1 MVKKWYVIVVYVN
14 LVEDVEL
21 LYERNVSKRI
31 EEKTRK
37 MKQIKMLEH
46 WAQGLKG

>member
-1 MVKKWYVIVVYVN
+1 MD

-21 LYERNVSKRI
+21 LYERNVSERI

-46 WAQGLKG
+46 WAQWRKG